1 MSIVTKT
8 FGVSC
13 AVLPVI
19 HIQTRSQ
26 CYDEALTALECG
38 ANGVFVID
46 HGGDYSLTAEIAEEV
61 WHYLR
66 SEGHEMPFVGVNM
79 LGIERPADAYRYLH
93 EHRVYG
99 VGGVWCDS
107 AACDGKDA
115 ETVKHEGS
123 SGVWRSLFFA
133 SCAFKYQ
140 PQPLDVAEAAWREI
154 ALGADVVTTSGPA
167 TGEECDPAKVR
178 AIRAA
183 VGEHYGVAVASG
195 VTSDNA
201 ASLVRAG
208 VDHILVATGIAKD
221 IGNGKKDFHRM
232 DPAKL
237 RALIA
242 NVREA
247 AR

>member
-26 CYDEALTALECG
+26 CYDEALAALECG

-66 SEGHEMPFVGVNM
+66 SEGHEMPFVGVNL

-93 EHRVYG
+93 ERRAYD

-107 AACDGKDA
+107 ATRFSKAFTA
-115 ETVKHEGS
+115 L
-123 SGVWRSLFFA
+123 GVLRF
-133 SCAFKYQ
+133 FKY
-140 PQPLDVAEAAWREI
+140 
-154 ALGADVVTTSGPA
+154 T
-167 TGEECDPAKVR
+167 
-178 AIRAA
+178 
-183 VGEHYGVAVASG
+183 Y
-195 VTSDNA
+195 SDIMN
-201 ASLVRAG
+201 
-208 VDHILVATGIAKD
+208 
-221 IGNGKKDFHRM
+221 
-232 DPAKL
+232 
-237 RALIA
+237 ALII
-242 NVREA
+242 
-247 AR
+247 

>member
-19 HIQTRSQ
+19 HIECSSQ
-26 CYDEALTALECG
+26 AHDEAMLAFDCG
-38 ANGVFVID
+38 ANGVFLIEH
-46 HGGDYSLTAEIAEEV
+46 HGNYGNTVEIAESV
-61 WHYLR
+61 THYLR
-66 SEGHEMPFVGVNM
+66 SEGHATPFVGVNL
-79 LGIERPADAYRYLH
+79 LGIERPADAYQYLH
-93 EHRVYG
+93 CRSAWDVR
-99 VGGVWCDS
+99 GVWCDTT
-107 AACDGKDA
+107 AADGVRL
-115 ETVKHEGS
+115 ETIKHEDS
-123 SGVWRSLFFA
+123 DGVWRSLFFA

-167 TGEECDPAKVR
+167 TGKACDPAKVR

-195 VTSDNA
+195 VTPDNA

-232 DPAKL
+232 APAKL